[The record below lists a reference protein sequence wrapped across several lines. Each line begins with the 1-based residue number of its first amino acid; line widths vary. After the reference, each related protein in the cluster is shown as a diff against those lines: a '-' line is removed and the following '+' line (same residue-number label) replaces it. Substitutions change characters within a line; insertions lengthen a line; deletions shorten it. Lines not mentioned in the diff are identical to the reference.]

1 MALLTM
7 GLPKLRMY
15 LLATDL
21 LLRQA
26 GTASGTP
33 SHRVC
38 VEDCGQLA
46 SPTDA
51 DDAGARRTE
60 RLSGTVV

>member
-1 MALLTM
+1 MEHV
-7 GLPKLRMY
+7 
-15 LLATDL
+15 LAIVG
-21 LLRQA
+21 QA

-46 SPTDA
+46 SPADA